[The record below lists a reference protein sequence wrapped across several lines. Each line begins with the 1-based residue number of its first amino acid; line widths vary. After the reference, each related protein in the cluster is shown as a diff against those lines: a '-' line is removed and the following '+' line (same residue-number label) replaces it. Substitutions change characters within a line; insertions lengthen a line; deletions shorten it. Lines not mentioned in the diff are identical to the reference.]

1 MADPVIES
9 LNRNLAGMIALYVVA
24 KHAHWNVR
32 GQAFFAVHQLFDK
45 IAEDAEGYADA
56 IGETIG
62 FFGEEAEGTP
72 MLVAKSYLGPYS
84 VGVDKAASHL
94 RAILKC
100 LRISLSEL
108 KKGIDASLKKN
119 DQVTADVFIE
129 ISRSIGKNIYLVQS
143 HLE

>member
-1 MADPVIES
+1 MTEIIDS
-9 LNRNLAGMIALYVVA
+9 LNRNLAAMIALHVVA

-32 GQAFFAVHQLFDK
+32 GQTFFAVHQLFDK
-45 IAEDAEGYADA
+45 IAEDAEGYADS
-56 IGETIG
+56 IGETLG

-84 VGVDKAASHL
+84 IGVDKAATHL

-100 LRISLSEL
+100 LEKSMAEL
-108 KKGIDASLKKN
+108 KKGIDAALEKN

-129 ISRSIGKNIYLVQS
+129 VSRGIGKNIYLAQS